1 MPLDGLTLGLI
12 ARELNNTLAGGRI
25 DRIIQPER
33 DELIF
38 TVRNQG
44 ANHMLLLSASAGCAR
59 AHLTTVKKNS
69 PLEPF
74 NLCMLMRKHLIG
86 GRIFEIRQAEADRIL
101 EVEIEHL
108 DELGDRA
115 TKTIVCEFMGK
126 HSNLIFTGADG
137 RIIDSARRVSE
148 AISSVREVLPGL
160 RYERPPAHG
169 KIPFDQVTE
178 DRLYAAMNGMGG
190 AVNKL
195 ISATI
200 SGMSAQTARELA
212 YRACGNEDAHIEE
225 CDLGAVCASIA
236 REIQNMLGET
246 APAVLYNMED
256 KPMDAVAFPYAS
268 RAFLRSESFPT
279 ISAAMDEFYRSR
291 DRAERISQKSAAIHR
306 TLKNNIE
313 RCEKK
318 LALQRE
324 ALLGS
329 ERMEEYRISGELLM
343 ANLYLA
349 DKGMKSVS
357 LPNYYDPE
365 MKQIDIQ
372 LDVKLSPAQNAQR
385 YFKLYQKARNA
396 RTLAAEQIEKTSE
409 ELAYLEGQMDN
420 LSKCSGES
428 ELAELREELEKFGYL
443 RRSTNRRQMKQLPP
457 SQPMKFTAPSG
468 RIILVG
474 KNNLQNDKLTA
485 SADLNEIWL
494 HAKDMPGSHVIIVGE
509 NPDDETIV
517 YAAKLAA
524 AYSKG
529 ANSSKVPVD
538 YTKRRYV
545 KKPSGSKPGF
555 VIYTNQKTLYVTP
568 DENMGAGE

>member
-1 MPLDGLTLGLI
+1 MPLDGFTLGLI
-12 ARELNNTLAGGRI
+12 ARELNDALCGGRI

-38 TVRNQG
+38 TVRNGG
-44 ANHMLLLSASAGCAR
+44 ANHQLLLSASAGCAR
-59 AHLTTVKKNS
+59 AHLTNVKKNS

-86 GRIFEIRQAEADRIL
+86 GRIYEIRQAEADRIL
-101 EVEIEHL
+101 EIEIEHL

-115 TKTIVCEFMGK
+115 RKTIVCEFMGK

-169 KIPFDQVTE
+169 KIPFDQVNE
-178 DRLYAAMNGMGG
+178 DALYAALRNKGG
-190 AVNKL
+190 PLNKL
-195 ISATI
+195 ISACI
-200 SGMSAQTARELA
+200 SGMSSQTARELA
-212 YRACGNEDAHIEE
+212 FRACGNEDAHIEE
-225 CDLGAVCASIA
+225 CDLNAVCASIA
-236 REIQNMLGET
+236 AELHHIPNELS
-246 APAVLYNMED
+246 PAVLYGAD
-256 KPMDAVAFPYAS
+256 GRPVDAIAFPYRS
-268 RAFLRSESFPT
+268 RAHLRSESFPT
-279 ISAAMDEFYRSR
+279 ISAAMDEFFRSR
-291 DRAERISQKSAAIHR
+291 DRAERIAQKSAAIHR

-324 ALLGS
+324 ALLGA
-329 ERMEEYRISGELLM
+329 ERMEEYRVSGELLT
-343 ANLYLA
+343 ANLHLA
-349 DKGMKSVS
+349 EKGMKSVS

-365 MKQIDIQ
+365 LKEIEIP

-396 RTLAAEQIEKTSE
+396 RTLAAEQIERTSE

-420 LSKCSGES
+420 LGKCSGES
-428 ELAELREELEKFGYL
+428 ELAELRDELEKFGYV
-443 RRSTNRRQMKQLPP
+443 RRVTNRRQMKQLPP

-468 RIILVG
+468 ATILVG
-474 KNNLQNDKLTA
+474 KNNLQNDKLTF
-485 SADLNEIWL
+485 SADPNEIWL

-529 ANSSKVPVD
+529 ANSSNVPVD
-538 YTKRRYV
+538 YTRRRFV
-545 KKPSGSKPGF
+545 KKPSGAKPGF
-555 VIYTNQKTLYVTP
+555 VIYTNQRTLYVTP
-568 DENMGAGE
+568 ERPAEV

>member
-1 MPLDGLTLGLI
+1 MPLDGFTLGLI
-12 ARELNNTLAGGRI
+12 ARELNDALCGGRI

-38 TVRNQG
+38 TVRNGG
-44 ANHMLLLSASAGCAR
+44 ANHQLLLSASAGCAR
-59 AHLTTVKKNS
+59 AHLTNVKKNS

-86 GRIFEIRQAEADRIL
+86 GRIYEIRQAEADRIL
-101 EVEIEHL
+101 EIEIEHL

-115 TKTIVCEFMGK
+115 RKTIVCEFMGK

-169 KIPFDQVTE
+169 KIPFDQVSE
-178 DRLYAAMNGMGG
+178 DALYTALRDKSGPLH
-190 AVNKL
+190 KL
-195 ISATI
+195 ISACI
-200 SGMSAQTARELA
+200 SGMSSQTARELA
-212 YRACGNEDAHIEE
+212 FRACGNEDAHIEE
-225 CDLGAVCASIA
+225 CDLDAVCASIA
-236 REIQNMLGET
+236 AELHHIPDELS
-246 APAVLYNMED
+246 PAVLYGAD
-256 KPMDAVAFPYAS
+256 GRPVDAIAFPYRS
-268 RAFLRSESFPT
+268 RAHLRSEAFPT
-279 ISAAMDEFYRSR
+279 ISAAMDEFFRSR
-291 DRAERISQKSAAIHR
+291 DRAERIAQKSAAIHR

-324 ALLGS
+324 ALLGA
-329 ERMEEYRISGELLM
+329 ERMEEYRVSGELLT
-343 ANLYLA
+343 ANLHLA
-349 DKGMKSVS
+349 EKGMKSVS

-365 MKQIDIQ
+365 LKEIEIP

-396 RTLAAEQIEKTSE
+396 RTLAAEQIERTSE

-420 LSKCSGES
+420 LGKCSGES
-428 ELAELREELEKFGYL
+428 ELAELRDELEKFGYV
-443 RRSTNRRQMKQLPP
+443 RRVTNRRQMKQLPP

-468 RIILVG
+468 ATILVG
-474 KNNLQNDKLTA
+474 KNNLQNDKLTF
-485 SADLNEIWL
+485 SADPNEIWL

-529 ANSSKVPVD
+529 ANSSNVPVD
-538 YTKRRYV
+538 YTRRRFV
-545 KKPSGSKPGF
+545 KKPSGAKPGF
-555 VIYTNQKTLYVTP
+555 VIYTNQRTLYVTP
-568 DENMGAGE
+568 EHPAEE

>member
-1 MPLDGLTLGLI
+1 MPLDGFTLGLI
-12 ARELNNTLAGGRI
+12 ARELNGALCGGRI

-38 TVRNQG
+38 TVRNGG
-44 ANHMLLLSASAGCAR
+44 ANHQLLLSASAGCAR
-59 AHLTTVKKNS
+59 AHLTNVKKNS

-86 GRIFEIRQAEADRIL
+86 GRIYEIRQAEADRIL
-101 EVEIEHL
+101 EIEIEHL
-108 DELGDRA
+108 DELGDR
-115 TKTIVCEFMGK
+115 TRKTIVCEFMGK

-178 DRLYAAMNGMGG
+178 DALYAALRNKGG
-190 AVNKL
+190 PLNKL
-195 ISATI
+195 ISACI
-200 SGMSAQTARELA
+200 SGLSSQTARELIF
-212 YRACGNEDAHIEE
+212 RACGNEDAHIEE
-225 CDLGAVCASIA
+225 CDLDAVCASIA
-236 REIQNMLGET
+236 AELHHIPNELS
-246 APAVLYNMED
+246 PAVLYGAD
-256 KPMDAVAFPYAS
+256 GRPVDAIAFPYRS
-268 RAFLRSESFPT
+268 RAHLRSEAFPT
-279 ISAAMDEFYRSR
+279 ISAAMDEFFRSR
-291 DRAERISQKSAAIHR
+291 DRAERIAQKSAAIHR

-324 ALLGS
+324 ALLGA
-329 ERMEEYRISGELLM
+329 ERMEEYRVSGELLT
-343 ANLYLA
+343 ANLHLA
-349 DKGMKSVS
+349 EKGMKSVS
-357 LPNYYDPE
+357 LPTYYDPE
-365 MKQIDIQ
+365 LKEIEIP
-372 LDVKLSPAQNAQR
+372 LDVKLSPAQNAQK

-396 RTLAAEQIEKTSE
+396 RTLAAEQIERTSE

-420 LSKCSGES
+420 LGKCSGES
-428 ELAELREELEKFGYL
+428 ELAELRDELEKFGYV
-443 RRSTNRRQMKQLPP
+443 RRVTNRRQMKQLPP

-468 RIILVG
+468 ATILVG
-474 KNNLQNDKLTA
+474 KNNLQNDKLTF
-485 SADLNEIWL
+485 SADPNEIWL

-529 ANSSKVPVD
+529 ANSSNVPVD
-538 YTKRRYV
+538 YTRRRFV
-545 KKPSGSKPGF
+545 KKPSGAKPGF
-555 VIYTNQKTLYVTP
+555 VIYTNQRTLYVTP
-568 DENMGAGE
+568 ERPAEV

>member
-1 MPLDGLTLGLI
+1 MPLDGFTLGLI
-12 ARELNNTLAGGRI
+12 ARELNDALCGGRI

-38 TVRNQG
+38 TVRNGG
-44 ANHMLLLSASAGCAR
+44 ANHQLLLSASAGCAR
-59 AHLTTVKKNS
+59 AHLTNVKKNS

-86 GRIFEIRQAEADRIL
+86 GRIHEIRQAEADRIL
-101 EVEIEHL
+101 EIEIEHL

-115 TKTIVCEFMGK
+115 RKTIVCEFMGK
-126 HSNLIFTGADG
+126 HSNLIFTGSDG

-169 KIPFDQVTE
+169 KIPFDQVSE
-178 DRLYAAMNGMGG
+178 DALYATLREMGG
-190 AVNKL
+190 PLHKL
-195 ISATI
+195 ISACI
-200 SGMSAQTARELA
+200 SGMSSQTARELA

-225 CDLGAVCASIA
+225 CDLNAVCASIA
-236 REIQNMLGET
+236 AELRSIPLEL
-246 APAVLYNMED
+246 APAVLYGAD
-256 KPMDAVAFPYAS
+256 GRPVDAIAFPYRS
-268 RAFLRSESFPT
+268 RAHLRSEVFPT
-279 ISAAMDEFYRSR
+279 ISAAMDEFFRSR
-291 DRAERISQKSAAIHR
+291 DRAERIAQKSAAIHR

-324 ALLGS
+324 ALLGA
-329 ERMEEYRISGELLM
+329 ERMEEYRVSGELLT
-343 ANLYLA
+343 ANLHLA
-349 DKGMKSVS
+349 EKGMKSVS

-365 MKQIDIQ
+365 MKEIEIP

-420 LSKCSGES
+420 LGKCSGES
-428 ELAELREELEKFGYL
+428 ELAELRDELEKFGYV
-443 RRSTNRRQMKQLPP
+443 RRVTNRRQMKQLPP

-468 RIILVG
+468 ATILVG
-474 KNNLQNDKLTA
+474 KNNLQNDKLTF
-485 SADLNEIWL
+485 SADPNEIWL

-529 ANSSKVPVD
+529 ANSSNVPVD
-538 YTKRRYV
+538 YTRRRFV
-545 KKPSGSKPGF
+545 KKPSGAKPGF
-555 VIYTNQKTLYVTP
+555 VIYTNQRTLYVTP
-568 DENMGAGE
+568 ERPAEV

>member
-1 MPLDGLTLGLI
+1 MPLDGFTLGLI
-12 ARELNNTLAGGRI
+12 ARELNGALCGGRI

-38 TVRNQG
+38 TVRNGG
-44 ANHMLLLSASAGCAR
+44 ANHQLLLSASAGCAR
-59 AHLTTVKKNS
+59 AHLTNVKKNS

-86 GRIFEIRQAEADRIL
+86 GRIYEIRQAEADRIL
-101 EVEIEHL
+101 EIEIEHL

-115 TKTIVCEFMGK
+115 RKTIVCEFMGK
-126 HSNLIFTGADG
+126 HSNLIFTGSDG

-169 KIPFDQVTE
+169 KLPFDQVNE
-178 DRLYAAMNGMGG
+178 DKLYAALRDKGG
-190 AVNKL
+190 PLHKL
-195 ISATI
+195 ISACI
-200 SGMSAQTARELA
+200 SGMSSQTARELA

-225 CDLGAVCASIA
+225 CDLTAVCASIA
-236 REIQNMLGET
+236 TELHNLPNELS
-246 APAVLYNMED
+246 PAVLYGAD
-256 KPMDAVAFPYAS
+256 GRPVDAIAFPYRS
-268 RAFLRSESFPT
+268 RAHLRSEAFPT
-279 ISAAMDEFYRSR
+279 ISAAMDEFFRSR
-291 DRAERISQKSAAIHR
+291 DRAERIAQKSAAIHR

-324 ALLGS
+324 ALLGA
-329 ERMEEYRISGELLM
+329 ERMDEYRVSGELLT
-343 ANLYLA
+343 ANLHLA
-349 DKGMKSVS
+349 EKGMKSVS
-357 LPNYYDPE
+357 LPNYYDPALKE
-365 MKQIDIQ
+365 IEIP

-409 ELAYLEGQMDN
+409 ELAYLEGQMDT
-420 LSKCSGES
+420 LGKCSGES
-428 ELAELREELEKFGYL
+428 ELAELRDELEKFGYV
-443 RRSTNRRQMKQLPP
+443 RRVTNRRQMKQLPP

-468 RIILVG
+468 ATILVG
-474 KNNLQNDKLTA
+474 KNNLQNDKLTF
-485 SADLNEIWL
+485 SADPNEIWL

-529 ANSSKVPVD
+529 ANSSNVPVD
-538 YTKRRYV
+538 YTKRRFV
-545 KKPSGSKPGF
+545 KKPSGAKPGF
-555 VIYTNQKTLYVTP
+555 VIYTNQRTLYVTP
-568 DENMGAGE
+568 ERPAEV

>member
-1 MPLDGLTLGLI
+1 MPLDGFTLGLI
-12 ARELNNTLAGGRI
+12 ARELNGALCGGRI

-38 TVRNQG
+38 TVRNGG
-44 ANHMLLLSASAGCAR
+44 ANHQLLLSASAGCAR
-59 AHLTTVKKNS
+59 AHLTNVKKNS

-86 GRIFEIRQAEADRIL
+86 GRIYEIRQAEADRIL
-101 EVEIEHL
+101 EIEIEHL

-115 TKTIVCEFMGK
+115 RKTIVCEFMGK

-178 DRLYAAMNGMGG
+178 DALYAALRDKGG
-190 AVNKL
+190 PLNKL
-195 ISATI
+195 ISACI
-200 SGMSAQTARELA
+200 SGMSSQTARELIF
-212 YRACGNEDAHIEE
+212 RACGNEDAHIEE
-225 CDLGAVCASIA
+225 CDLDAVCASIA
-236 REIQNMLGET
+236 AELHHIPNELS
-246 APAVLYNMED
+246 PAVLYGAD
-256 KPMDAVAFPYAS
+256 GRPVDAIAFPYRS
-268 RAFLRSESFPT
+268 RAHLRSEAFPT
-279 ISAAMDEFYRSR
+279 ISAAMDEFFRSR
-291 DRAERISQKSAAIHR
+291 DRAERIAQKSAAIHR

-324 ALLGS
+324 ALLGA
-329 ERMEEYRISGELLM
+329 ERMEEYRVSGELLT
-343 ANLYLA
+343 ANLHLA
-349 DKGMKSVS
+349 EKGMKSVS

-365 MKQIDIQ
+365 LKEIEIP
-372 LDVKLSPAQNAQR
+372 LDVKLSPAQNAQK

-396 RTLAAEQIEKTSE
+396 RTLAAEQIERTSE

-420 LSKCSGES
+420 LGKCSGES
-428 ELAELREELEKFGYL
+428 ELAELRDELEKFGYV
-443 RRSTNRRQMKQLPP
+443 RRVTNRRQMKQLPP

-468 RIILVG
+468 ATILVG
-474 KNNLQNDKLTA
+474 KNNLQNDKLTF
-485 SADLNEIWL
+485 SADPNEIWL

-529 ANSSKVPVD
+529 ANSSNVPVD
-538 YTKRRYV
+538 YTRQRFV
-545 KKPSGSKPGF
+545 KKPSGAKPGF
-555 VIYTNQKTLYVTP
+555 VIYTNQRTLYVTP
-568 DENMGAGE
+568 ERPAEV